1 LNFCFNKYSQE
12 EVNVALNFYND
23 SKTRSRISKTPNVI
37 DLINKSKLE
46 QKREKRQNIIIAA
59 AAVSA
64 LAISGFL
71 ITF

>member
-1 LNFCFNKYSQE
+1 M
-12 EVNVALNFYND
+12 ALNFYND
-23 SKTRSRISKTPNVI
+23 SKTRLRVSKTPNVI

-71 ITF
+71 INF

>member
-1 LNFCFNKYSQE
+1 MASNYFS
-12 EVNVALNFYND
+12 D
-23 SKTRSRISKTPNVI
+23 SKTRLKANKTPNVI

>member
-1 LNFCFNKYSQE
+1 MAFNFD
-12 EVNVALNFYND
+12 ND
-23 SKTRSRISKTPNVI
+23 SKTRLRVSKTPNVI

>member
-1 LNFCFNKYSQE
+1 M
-12 EVNVALNFYND
+12 ALNFYND
-23 SKTRSRISKTPNVI
+23 SKTRSRVSKTPNVI